1 MRCVLVKHALSDDV
15 HLEIENALDG
25 GDVGL
30 ESFALIEFTRVAV
43 NEETFARLGVLQHR
57 LLEQRQH
64 RLLQRISIVHI
75 RPVRLSALIKECSYN
90 ASDIIT
96 SRDFISSERKVRAS
110 LLVAATANRV
120 ACAVKRPSTL
130 VDKRGG
136 GR

>member
-64 RLLQRISIVHI
+64 RLLHHRRRPYMYVQSDLVLLNDCSMFMRRI
-75 RPVRLSALIKECSYN
+75 
-90 ASDIIT
+90 
-96 SRDFISSERKVRAS
+96 
-110 LLVAATANRV
+110 
-120 ACAVKRPSTL
+120 
-130 VDKRGG
+130 
-136 GR
+136 